1 MQDLPVLMLSLL
13 SDDLLF
19 FQEGEI
25 AWDGKRHSIRGIQ
38 ANAPKLDELSA
49 VAEEGGFDDGPD
61 LVKHFVAFIVKL
73 EEDEGLVVP
82 RGAIAPE
89 ISSRLPE
96 GDLTGIT
103 LANLAAF
110 ARAVVVR
117 NTDDGNY
124 GVLYDNRLAVGI
136 PCFFNLMARLIW
148 DMRQLSLSLAGK
160 PFTVSFA
167 GSRNVDADVLFPTTV
182 SSVAGRQENPLSI
195 TVDKCPSIGLPSKS
209 ANASVTKSEL
219 CTSKKQPADSQVKA
233 ERRAPEKHKEAKLD
247 FERSS
252 ATQDLPVLMLSLLSD
267 DLLFFQEGDIAWDG
281 KHHSIQG
288 FHANEPKLDDL
299 KTVAEEGEFSDT

>member
-49 VAEEGGFDDGPD
+49 VAEEGGFDDISD
-61 LVKHFVAFIVKL
+61 LVKHFVAFIGKL
-73 EEDEGLVVP
+73 EDDEGLVVP

-89 ISSRLPE
+89 ISNSLPE

-110 ARAVVVR
+110 ARAIIVR

-136 PCFFNLMARLIW
+136 PCFFN
-148 DMRQLSLSLAGK
+148 SL
-160 PFTVSFA
+160 
-167 GSRNVDADVLFPTTV
+167 
-182 SSVAGRQENPLSI
+182 
-195 TVDKCPSIGLPSKS
+195 C
-209 ANASVTKSEL
+209 
-219 CTSKKQPADSQVKA
+219 
-233 ERRAPEKHKEAKLD
+233 
-247 FERSS
+247 
-252 ATQDLPVLMLSLLSD
+252 
-267 DLLFFQEGDIAWDG
+267 
-281 KHHSIQG
+281 
-288 FHANEPKLDDL
+288 
-299 KTVAEEGEFSDT
+299 